1 MGGTK
6 VVPGTVE
13 EGERS
18 REDSWGRCHQARK
31 KVRRHSRWRKEPRQ
45 TRDTSPAFSMSVT
58 RLIRDVILEG
68 PLRVGQGCYT
78 QGLEEQ
84 QEGLMCGLSSAT
96 QLGSDLGQVVSL
108 PRASVPSFES

>member
-6 VVPGTVE
+6 AVPGTVE

-45 TRDTSPAFSMSVT
+45 TRETSPAFSMSVT
-58 RLIRDVILEG
+58 GLICDVILEG
-68 PLRVGQGCYT
+68 PLGVGQGCSYT
-78 QGLEEQ
+78 QGLEERQ
-84 QEGLMCGLSSAT
+84 GGLRGGP
-96 QLGSDLGQVVSL
+96 QLCHTVGG
-108 PRASVPSFES
+108 